1 MSAPPAPRNCSL
13 QQRLDHHSVRD
24 PKSGCVLWTATR
36 NHSGYGVVNHS
47 GRTLLAH
54 RAAWI
59 ARNGPIPDG
68 MLVCHRCDVRACI
81 NPRHLFLGTVKA
93 NMADKV
99 RKGRSRNQH
108 TPAAEP
114 ARPRDLMHIEL
125 GGQKYVAQILSVRPA
140 EPTDPNSGAGPP
152 AASRLP

>member
-1 MSAPPAPRNCSL
+1 MSAPSAPRNCSL
-13 QQRLDHHSVRD
+13 QQHLDHHSVRD

-36 NHSGYGVVNHS
+36 NHSGYGVVTHFR
-47 GRTLLAH
+47 RTYLAH

-59 ARNGPIPDG
+59 ARNGPIPEG

-81 NPRHLFLGTVKA
+81 NPKHLFLGTAKA

-99 RKGRSRNQH
+99 RKGRWRNQH
-108 TPAAEP
+108 TPATEP
-114 ARPRDLMHIEL
+114 AKPRDLMHIEL

-140 EPTDPNSGAGPP
+140 
-152 AASRLP
+152 